1 MSMDPSSDP
10 QNELRPVTPS
20 NRGVENTRGMSRGAS
35 AAIDLRAADPL
46 GSERR
51 VNAWRDL
58 VVVSHLRW
66 DLVFQRPQHLLTRCA
81 RERRVFFIEE
91 PMFGDGPLRSE
102 IQVREN
108 GVRRVLL
115 HLPHGID
122 RCKGA
127 GTT

>member
-1 MSMDPSSDP
+1 MDVSMDQSSDP
-10 QNELRPVTPS
+10 QNELRPVSPS
-20 NRGVENTRGMSRGAS
+20 SRGLENTRVMSRTSSGVS
-35 AAIDLRAADPL
+35 RDLRGTVPW

-91 PMFGDGPLRSE
+91 PLFGEGPLRSE
-102 IQVREN
+102 IQLREN

-115 HLPHGID
+115 HLPAGID
-122 RCKGA
+122 EA
-127 GTT
+127 SI